1 MHCPEHPTNAKLIDT
16 FLSKWESSCR
26 LPKLALGQFLDLVAI
41 FVNDSHDTPTPLLDL
56 CGPVMDL
63 QDAIFPP
70 GDTPTSCAFYQ
81 ELSDMLTEII
91 CAGTEHLVANVED
104 CDASAIL
111 LYQQSEVKSTLD
123 DGKIAREDLNFKPQT
138 FSDDA
143 TYSNNDDDWIRDCY
157 GNYGS
162 CCIDNEFDYDVDDY

>member
-1 MHCPEHPTNAKLIDT
+1 MHCPGHPTNAQLIER

-26 LPKLALGQFLDLVAI
+26 LPKPALGQFLDLVAI

-70 GDTPTSCAFYQ
+70 DDTPTSRAFYQ
-81 ELSDMLTEII
+81 ELSDMLTEVI
-91 CAGTEHLVANVED
+91 CAGTEHLVANPED

-111 LYQQSEVKSTLD
+111 QYPKPDLISPLD
-123 DGKIAREDLNFKPQT
+123 DGKFVREDRNLNKPET
-138 FSDDA
+138 FSDDDIFP
-143 TYSNNDDDWIRDCY
+143 NDDDDLIRYEQYD
-157 GNYGS
+157 S